1 MKKGIRLLMLIIA
14 GATVVSCA
22 PTRIGA
28 FKTDKKVRNV
38 IFLIGDGMGLPHV
51 YAAMTAAGIPLNIQR
66 TEVTGLQ
73 TSFSADN
80 YVTDSAAAG
89 TALSSGTKTNNG
101 MIAVDPQ
108 GNKVKTILE
117 TAEENG
123 LATGLVATASVTHA
137 TPASFIAHQS
147 SRSSYEDIA
156 KDFLR
161 TDIDVFIG
169 GGYDHFAKRADGL
182 NLIDSLIAKGYEVTT
197 SVESLKN
204 SNSPGKL
211 AALLYPDQP
220 PLRLQGRG
228 DMLYDATRKAI
239 DILNRNPKGFFLMIE
254 GSQIDWAAHANE
266 GKATVDETLDFDR
279 AIGAVLDFAE
289 ADGNTLVVITADHET
304 GGVTILGGDI
314 KSKQVDLNFST
325 KSHSAVMLPVY
336 AYGPGAGNFTGIY
349 DNTDLPKKMLNA
361 FRFSGGKK

>member
-1 MKKGIRLLMLIIA
+1 MKTRIKLLMLIVA
-14 GATVVSCA
+14 GAVMVSCST
-22 PTRIGA
+22 TRIGA

-38 IFLIGDGMGLPHV
+38 ILMIGDGMGLPHV
-51 YAAMTAAGIPLNIQR
+51 YAAMTAAGVPLNIQR

-73 TSFSADN
+73 TSYSADN

-101 MIAVDPQ
+101 MIGVDPQ
-108 GNKVKTILE
+108 GNKTKSILE

-123 LATGLVATASVTHA
+123 LATGLVASSSVTHA

-182 NLIDSLIAKGYEVTT
+182 NLIDSLTAKGYEVTT
-197 SVESLKN
+197 SAETLKN
-204 SNSPGKL
+204 PDSPVKL

-220 PLRLQGRG
+220 PLRLNGRG
-228 DMLYDATRKAI
+228 DMLYDAARKAI
-239 DILNRNPKGFFLMIE
+239 DILNRNRKGFFLMIE
-254 GSQIDWAAHANE
+254 GSQIDWAAHASE
-266 GKATVDETLDFDR
+266 AEATIDETLDFDR
-279 AIGAVLDFAE
+279 AVGAAIDFAM

-304 GGVTILGGDI
+304 GGVTIPGGDI
-314 KSKQVDLNFST
+314 KSRQAKLHFST

-349 DNTDLPKKMLNA
+349 DNTDIPKKILNA
-361 FRFSGGKK
+361 YRFNK

>member
-1 MKKGIRLLMLIIA
+1 MKTRLKLLMLIVA
-14 GATVVSCA
+14 GATMVSCY
-22 PTRIGA
+22 PTKIEA
-28 FKTDKKVRNV
+28 FKSDKKVRNV

-51 YAAMTAAGIPLNIQR
+51 HAAMTAAGVPLNIQR

-73 TSFSADN
+73 TSYSADN

-101 MIAVDPQ
+101 MIGVDPQ

-123 LATGLVATASVTHA
+123 LATGLVASSSVTHA

-147 SRSSYEDIA
+147 SRGSYEDIA
-156 KDFLR
+156 RDFLR

-182 NLIDSLIAKGYEVTT
+182 NLIDSLTARGYEVTT
-197 SVESLKN
+197 SAEMLKN
-204 SNSPGKL
+204 QNSPEKL

-220 PLRLQGRG
+220 PYRTKGRG
-228 DMLYDATRKAI
+228 DMLYDGTKKAI
-239 DILNRNPKGFFLMIE
+239 DILNRNRKGFFLMIE

-266 GKATVDETLDFDR
+266 AETTIDETLDFDR
-279 AIGAVLDFAE
+279 VIGAALDFAK

-314 KSKQVDLNFST
+314 KSKQAKLNFST

-336 AYGPGAGNFTGIY
+336 AFGPGAGNFTGIY
-349 DNTDLPKKMLNA
+349 DNTDIPKKILNA
-361 FRFSGGKK
+361 YRFNK

>member
-1 MKKGIRLLMLIIA
+1 MKKGIKLLMLIIA
-14 GATVVSCA
+14 GATLVSCS
-22 PTRIGA
+22 PSRIGA
-28 FKTDKKVRNV
+28 FRTDKKVRNV
-38 IFLIGDGMGLPHV
+38 ILLIGDGMGLPHV
-51 YAAMTAAGIPLNIQR
+51 HAAMTAAGVPLNIQR

-73 TSFSADN
+73 TSHSGDN

-117 TAEENG
+117 IAEEHG

-137 TPASFIAHQS
+137 TPAAFIAHQA

-156 KDFLR
+156 RDFLR

-182 NLIDSLIAKGYEVTT
+182 NLIASLTAKGYEVTT
-197 SVESLKN
+197 SADFLKN
-204 SNSPGKL
+204 PNSPEKL
-211 AALLYPDQP
+211 AALVYPDQP
-220 PLRLQGRG
+220 PLRLNGRG
-228 DMLYDATRKAI
+228 DMLYDATKKAL
-239 DILNRNPKGFFLMIE
+239 DILRHNPKGFFLMVE

-266 GKATVDETLDFDR
+266 AEATIDETLDFDR
-279 AIGAVLDFAE
+279 AIGVALDYAKK
-289 ADGNTLVVITADHET
+289 DRSTLVIVTADHET
-304 GGVTILGGDI
+304 GGITILGGDI
-314 KSKQVDLNFST
+314 KSRQTKLHFST

-336 AYGPGAGNFTGIY
+336 ASGPGAGNFTGIY
-349 DNTDLPKKMLNA
+349 DNTDLQKKILNA
-361 FRFSGGKK
+361 FRFNGKK